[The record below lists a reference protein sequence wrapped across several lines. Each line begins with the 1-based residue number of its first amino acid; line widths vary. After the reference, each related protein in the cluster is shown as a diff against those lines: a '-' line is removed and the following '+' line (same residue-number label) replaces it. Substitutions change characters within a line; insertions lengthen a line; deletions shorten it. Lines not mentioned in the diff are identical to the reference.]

1 MLKKLMVSVSLAVV
15 TCSNVPVTAIAQEDT
30 LPEEGTVQSL
40 ESGDIMCYVT
50 LTDESGEEYNLGA
63 RFEICD
69 DQDYYLNQKVRL
81 TYEEA
86 NVNDCESS
94 EPCGKTRTEN
104 IISEMEVIE

>member
-1 MLKKLMVSVSLAVV
+1 MASLSLAAITVFTVSV
-15 TCSNVPVTAIAQEDT
+15 NAIAQAQDT
-30 LPEEGTVQSL
+30 FPEEGTVQSL
-40 ESGDIMCYVT
+40 ESGDLMCYAT

-69 DQDYYLNQKVRL
+69 DQDYYLDKKVRL

-94 EPCGKTRTEN
+94 EPCGKTRTEK
-104 IISEMEVIE
+104 IISEMEVME

>member
-1 MLKKLMVSVSLAVV
+1 MLKKLTVCISIALVACSSVSVS
-15 TCSNVPVTAIAQEDT
+15 SNAQDT
-30 LPEEGTVQSL
+30 FPEEGTVKSL
-40 ESGDIMCYVT
+40 ESGDLMCYVT

-69 DQDYYLNQKVRL
+69 DQDSYLDQKVQL